1 MPKKSKAAKCYIL
14 AGDVMTTKRFPVSRS
29 GWTAARDEV
38 HHAQKT
44 GAGYAT
50 LMCPV
55 GDRVEGIPMYQ
66 CYKGGSC
73 VIEGYEGDRVIAGS
87 RRSRRIKRR
96 RR

>member
-1 MPKKSKAAKCYIL
+1 MPTKKSKAAKCYIL

-38 HHAQKT
+38 LYAQQS

-66 CYKGGSC
+66 CYKGRGC
-73 VIEGYEGDRVIAGS
+73 TIEGYEGDTVIAGS
-87 RRSRRIKRR
+87 RRSQRPKRR
-96 RR
+96 R